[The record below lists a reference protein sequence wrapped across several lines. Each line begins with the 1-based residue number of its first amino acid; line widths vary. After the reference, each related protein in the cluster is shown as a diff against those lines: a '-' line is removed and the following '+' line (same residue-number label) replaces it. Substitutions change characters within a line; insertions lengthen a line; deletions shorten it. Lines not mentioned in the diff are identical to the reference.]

1 MCVAAWWN
9 MYNIYL
15 LENIV
20 ETPKRLLG
28 IMSFAAR
35 KAITKKKKMAQRNSS
50 PKNGSQTKHKTAP
63 CHTAH
68 YRDEKVSWRPEIQ
81 STFEKYFIYNP
92 F

>member
-1 MCVAAWWN
+1 

-35 KAITKKKKMAQRNSS
+35 ITKKKKWLKGTVH
-50 PKNGSQTKHKTAP
+50 PKTAVKQNIKRFHVTQLIIVMKKSLDDP
-63 CHTAH
+63 
-68 YRDEKVSWRPEIQ
+68 RSKVHLKN
-81 STFEKYFIYNP
+81 TLFTTLFKMKYSL
-92 F
+92 